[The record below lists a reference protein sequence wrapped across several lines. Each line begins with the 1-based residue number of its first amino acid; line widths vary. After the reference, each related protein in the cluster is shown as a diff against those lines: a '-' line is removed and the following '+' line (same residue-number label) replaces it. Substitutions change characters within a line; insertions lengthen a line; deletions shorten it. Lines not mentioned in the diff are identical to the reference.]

1 MRGQCLQAGGRELKW
16 EGRKPCWKLLER
28 EAAGSGRG
36 KQGSVG
42 CDPAELCHRAE
53 LQIGTEQAG
62 AAVHIAARPG
72 SRGS

>member
-1 MRGQCLQAGGRELKW
+1 MGRE
-16 EGRKPCWKLLER
+16 EAVGER
-28 EAAGSGRG
+28 EAAGNGRG

-42 CDPAELCHRAE
+42 SDPAELCHGAE
-53 LQIGTEQAG
+53 LQMGTEQAS